1 MDPTAHSSVQVTT
14 RTAEVWQQLTR
25 VTDPEMDES
34 ITDLGFVATLDIHA
48 NGVTVEFRLPTY
60 WCAANFAFMMAED
73 IRDQVLNLAWVDS
86 VNVRLLDHYSSA
98 PINEGMANAA
108 SFTETFPSEAT
119 DDLSELRRVFRR
131 KAFMT
136 RQEKLLGHLRRS
148 GWNTEDLL
156 GLTVQRL
163 GDAVNLGN
171 DGEQLRR
178 RYLDIRAELGL
189 PCGSGERAI
198 TTVDGQPV
206 CLEGFDSYLR
216 ELRKCRVTME
226 GNGHFCRGL
235 LAVRYDLAANGSQ
248 PAGEH
253 ATGAGGLSAGR
264 HLPLKPVPAD
274 SR

>member
-1 MDPTAHSSVQVTT
+1 MDPTARASVQAT
-14 RTAEVWQQLTR
+14 RTADVWRQLAG

-48 NGVTVEFRLPTY
+48 NDVTVEFRLPTY

-73 IRDQVLNLAWVDS
+73 IRDQVSDLAWVDS
-86 VNVRLLDHYSSA
+86 VNVRLVDHYSSA
-98 PINEGMANAA
+98 AINDGMAKAA

-136 RQEKLLGHLRRS
+136 RQEKLLRHLRRS
-148 GWNTEDLL
+148 GWTTEALL
-156 GLTVQRL
+156 GLTVRDL
-163 GDAVNLGN
+163 GDAVDLGT
-171 DGEQLRR
+171 DGEQLRS

-189 PCGSGERAI
+189 ACEAGERAI
-198 TTVDGQPV
+198 TTVDGEPV
-206 CLEGFDSYLR
+206 SLAGFESYLR

-248 PAGEH
+248 PAGGD
-253 ATGAGGLSAGR
+253 AIGPGGLSAGR
-264 HLPLKPVPAD
+264 HLPLKLVPAD